1 MRSTIRQRR
10 ILKHGSP
17 SYQLSMATLAAA
29 AVYANMLTGINPDMR
44 KYLPLDWIEIT
55 NMATVN
61 VSLQLDDG
69 DIFVIPSG
77 VIKTIED
84 KPYRRIRVVNL
95 DAAAATG
102 DDNVIIQMQRQPITQ
117 DTYLRRF
124 KIR

>member
-1 MRSTIRQRR
+1 
-10 ILKHGSP
+10 
-17 SYQLSMATLAAA
+17 MATLAAA

-55 NMATVN
+55 NMTTVN